1 MLLAALMLLARPG
14 AGQTDDHAGEEA
26 IRAMIASNIA
36 EQIDSQ
42 WVLPPGAAEDPVRVT
57 LAIELSREGLVT
69 ANTTRQVAGGSSQ
82 AVRDAAT
89 EAALQA
95 VNHYL
100 SEPFVGLPAEHYDIW
115 KSFTMTL
122 DPARRPPE

>member
-14 AGQTDDHAGEEA
+14 PGHADDHAGEDT
-26 IRAMIASNIA
+26 IKAMIATNIA
-36 EQIDSQ
+36 AQIDSQ
-42 WVLPPGAAEDPVRVT
+42 WVLPPEAMEDPVRVT

-69 ANTTRQVAGGSSQ
+69 ANTTREVAGGSSQ
-82 AVRDAAT
+82 AVRDAAV
-89 EAALQA
+89 EAALRA

-122 DPARRPPE
+122 DPARKPPE